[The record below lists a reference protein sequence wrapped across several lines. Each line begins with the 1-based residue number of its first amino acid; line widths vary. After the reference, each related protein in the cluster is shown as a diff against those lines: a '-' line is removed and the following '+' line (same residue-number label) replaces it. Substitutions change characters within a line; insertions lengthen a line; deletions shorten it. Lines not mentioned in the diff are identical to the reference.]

1 MQIMTVEKHANLLTS
16 VTLLMSKG
24 MMFGC
29 VYFLWIKLKVSQVF
43 NTLSILLTYNEVYI
57 CLHAMHA
64 ILSKTSQFFSILLNS
79 QPKTMTKTK
88 TIRGLSHTH

>member
-57 CLHAMHA
+57 RLHA
-64 ILSKTSQFFSILLNS
+64 IQSKTSQF
-79 QPKTMTKTK
+79 
-88 TIRGLSHTH
+88 